1 MPANFIEQK
10 PGSLLRRRL
19 IAMGAVLLILSAG
32 IGVKAALKATRKPP
46 KKKAAKISGLLVQ
59 VLQAKVTDHQVRLT
73 GHGQAQPRRE
83 VSIVPQV
90 SGKVV
95 AVHPQ
100 LVAGGVVRAG
110 ETLLRIDPADY
121 KLNVEQAR
129 AAVATAQQKLAVEE
143 SSARVARQEWKLLGS
158 QVSRGEP
165 SPLTLR
171 EPQLKAARAAL
182 DSARAKLKVAQLGL
196 SRTSL
201 RAPFN
206 MRIRRETVEVGQYV
220 AATREVASAFGTDT
234 VEVVVPVKASDLRWL
249 DLPVARAG
257 GKARPSRTEVEVL
270 QDTGA
275 DKVKRPARLVRSMGE
290 IDSSSRLSRV
300 VVAIDDPYNLKA
312 GASALPPLQ
321 VGSFVEVIMRGERLQ
336 GVVAIPTETL
346 RIGGKVWV
354 AGADDKLQVRK
365 VTVAWLTSDQ
375 ALISAGL
382 SQGDRVITTAISGAV
397 DGMLLRLQQVSPPG
411 ATPPAEKKILT
422 GSRAEAP
429 AAKGANG
436 TARP

>member
-1 MPANFIEQK
+1 MPANFVDQQ
-10 PGSLLRRRL
+10 PGSLWRRRL
-19 IAMGAVLLILSAG
+19 IAIVSVVLIIGVG
-32 IGVKAALKATRKPP
+32 IGIKSALKATRKPP
-46 KKKAAKISGLLVQ
+46 KKKPAKITGLLVK
-59 VLQAKVTDHQVRLT
+59 VLQAKQSDHQVLLT

-110 ETLLRIDPADY
+110 QTLLRIDPVDY
-121 KLNVEQAR
+121 RLNVEQAR

-143 SSARVARQEWKLLGS
+143 SSGKVARQEWKLLGS
-158 QVSRGEP
+158 QVAKGEP

-171 EPQLKAARAAL
+171 EPQLKSARAAL
-182 DSARAKLKVAQLGL
+182 DGAKAQLKMAQLGL

-206 MRIRRETVEVGQYV
+206 MRIRQETVEVGQYV

-234 VEVVVPVKASDLRWL
+234 VEVVVPVKASDLKWL
-249 DLPVARAG
+249 DLPVASAG
-257 GKARPSRTEVEVL
+257 GKARPSRTTVEVL
-270 QDTGA
+270 QDTGEG
-275 DKVKRPARLVRSMGE
+275 KVKRPARLVRSMGE

-312 GASALPPLQ
+312 GAPTLPPLQ
-321 VGSFVEVIMRGERLQ
+321 VGSFVEVSMLGERLR
-336 GVVAIPTETL
+336 GVVSIPNEAL
-346 RIGGKVWV
+346 RIGSKVWV
-354 AGADDKLQVRK
+354 AGPDDKLQVRK
-365 VTVAWLTSDQ
+365 VTVARLTSDQ
-375 ALISAGL
+375 VLISAGL
-382 SQGDRVITTAISGAV
+382 NQGDRVITTAISGAV
-397 DGMLLRLQQVSPPG
+397 DGMLLRVQG
-411 ATPPAEKKILT
+411 ATPSGKEPAKEGAMLK
-422 GSRAEAP
+422 GRAEAP
-429 AAKGANG
+429 AAKGAKR